1 MTYSCG
7 IFEKPDQELERA
19 QINKYNKLIN
29 LIKPKSADK
38 ILEIGC
44 GWGGFAEHLAKNY
57 NVQLDNQPECLF
69 QLLVVQIKLY
79 SLTYFPNFVFLI
91 NDSYC

>member
-7 IFEKPDQELERA
+7 IFERPGEDLKNA

-29 LIKPKSADK
+29 LIKPKSGDR

-44 GWGGFAEHLAKNY
+44 GWGGFAEHLAKNHDIS
-57 NVQLDNQPECLF
+57 LDCITISKSNLN
-69 QLLVVQIKLY
+69 LLKKESIELDSVIKLK
-79 SLTYFPNFVFLI
+79 
-91 NDSYC
+91 